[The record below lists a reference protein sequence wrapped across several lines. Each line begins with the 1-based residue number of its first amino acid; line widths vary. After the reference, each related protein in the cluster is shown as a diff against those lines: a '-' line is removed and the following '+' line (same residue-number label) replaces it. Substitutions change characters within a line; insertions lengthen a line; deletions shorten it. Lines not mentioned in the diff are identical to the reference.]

1 MADDRHTF
9 ELIARQLIRAAE
21 PLIEAGSSF
30 GAFKRL
36 MARLGF
42 DASSLPAPYAALAT
56 QVGAALTAL
65 EAFPASPSLTDL
77 LGLLD
82 WGKGLYDAIQGLA
95 AAPPPAGVDAGAYA
109 AEIGERL
116 FELLLTDYLSREV
129 TTTFHLLSTLNV
141 IRAVPVP
148 ATPTRPAYI
157 RTRFD
162 WNELPKVVSSPIDLP
177 ERVYGWGQPT
187 FDAARVLDDLAGVFL
202 GLSFPVHLREPSGEL
217 MGGYLGVASH
227 ALPPLP
233 LSLELPFFYGRVG
246 DQQFE
251 AAFALRPLP
260 GQGGLL
266 PGLVLE
272 PRIPSALPLEIQLH
286 PKVKLRL
293 RAGTN
298 VTTLFGITI
307 RPGQIAL
314 RYPFAPGT
322 PPPSAGVGVG
332 FDFTPGAP
340 VTLLGDPK
348 ASRIE
353 FAGATVD
360 FGADVG
366 GGGVS
371 ITLGAEL
378 NGLKIVLDAGDGDS
392 FIRKVIGDGKTE
404 VTVPLGVDWSQANG
418 LRFKGSAAFEVAL
431 HPHLHLGPVSV
442 DDLTVKVAVPAGAPP
457 RVQLEVGAGISGD
470 LGPLKFMVTGIG
482 LRTQITFTAGN
493 AGPFGITLGFKPPDG
508 VGLELDAG
516 GFKGGGFL
524 ICDPDKGEYAG
535 GLELTFAGF
544 ISVRAVGI
552 LSTRMPDGSPGFSLL
567 LIIVSEFPPIQLSF
581 GFTLLGVGG
590 LLGLNRTV
598 LLDVLGLGVRD
609 GSLQSILFPKDIVAN
624 ATRIVAD
631 LKRIFPPQEGHF
643 LIGPMAKLG
652 WGTPTL
658 ISLEL
663 GLILDVPRPMFAVLG
678 VLRMALPAED
688 VAILNLQVSFVGS
701 VDFERGQLQFD
712 ASLFDSRVL
721 TFTLT
726 GDMAVRVYWKDH
738 ANFLLTAGGFHPAYT
753 PPPMNLGQLA
763 RLGIV
768 IFEGNPN
775 VRAEAYFAVTSNTV
789 QFGARVEAFYGVSAF
804 NVYGFLGL
812 DVLIQFDPFHFVAEI
827 SAMLAVRT
835 GSDVLFS
842 ITVDLVLEGPTPWH
856 ARGTGSFEIGF
867 IITVTVSVSFDVTV
881 GDARETTLPPVD
893 VLAEVVKALTNLGN
907 WRPILPPASS
917 QPVTLREL
925 PDPAKTLVLHPFGA
939 LEISQK
945 LVPLHVAIQRFGA
958 RAPDHGTVFTLA
970 DAKLGPEDAAAT
982 NTQEQFAP
990 AQFFAM
996 SDAEKLSRPSFAP
1009 YDAGIVIGGDLAPR
1023 TDFMRPRDVTYEV
1036 IYLPEHHPLRLRFAL
1051 PAELGGVLAA
1061 SGAVGQSPLSK
1072 NQRAPS
1078 ALAER
1083 VTARAEQYAVVS
1095 SDDLTLHASHLVFD
1109 NATAADQALRGLLGA
1124 QPELSGAIQ
1133 VVPLAAMAKAA

>member
-9 ELIARQLIRAAE
+9 ELIARHVIRATE
-21 PLIEAGSSF
+21 PLIEAGTSF

-42 DASSLPAPYAALAT
+42 DATSLPAPYAALGT
-56 QVGAALTAL
+56 QVQAAVTTL
-65 EAFPASPSLTDL
+65 ESFPASPSLTDL
-77 LGLLD
+77 LGLLAT
-82 WGKGLYDAIQGLA
+82 GKGVFDAIQGLA
-95 AAPPPAGVDAGAYA
+95 GAPPPGGVDAGAYA

-116 FELLLTDYLSREV
+116 FELLLTDYLAREA
-129 TTTFHLLSTLNV
+129 TTAFHLLSTLNV

-148 ATPTRPAYI
+148 AAPGRPAYI
-157 RTRFD
+157 RTRFS
-162 WNELPKVVSSPIDLP
+162 WSELPKIVSSPIDLP

-187 FDAARVLDDLAGVFL
+187 FDAARAIDDLAGLFL
-202 GLSFPVHLREPSGEL
+202 GLRFPVRLAEPSPDL
-217 MGGYLGVASH
+217 MGGYTGLSGPS
-227 ALPPLP
+227 LPPMP
-233 LSLELPFFYGRVG
+233 PSIELPFFYGRVG
-246 DQQFE
+246 DQSFE

-260 GQGGLL
+260 SQGGLL

-286 PKVKLRL
+286 PAAKLRL

-298 VTTLFGITI
+298 VGALFGVTI

-314 RYPFAPGT
+314 RYPLAPGT
-322 PPPSAGVGVG
+322 APPSAGLGVG
-332 FDFTPGAP
+332 FDFTPAASI
-340 VTLLGDPK
+340 VLLGDPA

-353 FAGATVD
+353 FAGAAVD
-360 FGADVG
+360 LGVDVAT
-366 GGGVS
+366 GGVS
-371 ITLGAEL
+371 VTLGAEL
-378 NGLKIVLDAGDGDS
+378 HGLKVVIDAGDGDG

-404 VTVPLGVDWSQANG
+404 VTVPLGVDWSQAGG
-418 LRFKGSAAFEVAL
+418 LRFKGSAAFEVTL
-431 HPHLHLGPVSV
+431 HPHLHLGPVTV
-442 DDLTVKVAVPAGAPP
+442 DDLTVALSVPAGAPP
-457 RVQLEVGAGISGD
+457 RTQLEVGAGISGD
-470 LGPLKFMVTGIG
+470 LGPLQFFVRGIG
-482 LRTQITFTAGN
+482 LRTVVTFAAGN

-552 LSTRMPDGSPGFSLL
+552 LSTRMPDGSAGFSLL

-609 GSLQSILFPKDIVAN
+609 GSLQSILFPTDIVAN
-624 ATRIVAD
+624 AARIVSD
-631 LKRIFPPQEGHF
+631 LKRIFPPQDGHF

-663 GLILDVPRPMFAVLG
+663 GLILDIPRPMFAVLG

-726 GDMAVRVYWKDH
+726 GDMAVRVYWKDN

-768 IFEGNPN
+768 IFEGNPS
-775 VRAEAYFAVTSNTV
+775 VKAEAYFAVTSNTV
-789 QFGARVEAFYGVSAF
+789 QFGARVEAYYGVSAF

-827 SAMLAVRT
+827 AAMLAVRT
-835 GSDVLFS
+835 GRDVLFS
-842 ITVDLVLEGPTPWH
+842 IKVNLMLEGPTPWH

-867 IITVTVSVSFDVTV
+867 IITVTISVSFDVTV
-881 GDARETTLPPVD
+881 GDARETRLPPVD
-893 VLAEVVKALTNLGN
+893 VLAEMVAALGNLGN
-907 WRPILPPASS
+907 WRPLLPVGAS

-925 PDPAKTLVLHPFGA
+925 PDPTKTLVLHPFGA
-939 LEISQK
+939 LAITQK
-945 LVPLHVAIQRFGA
+945 VVPLHVAIQRFGS
-958 RAPDHGTVFTLA
+958 RAPDNGTTFTIA
-970 DAKLGPEDAAAT
+970 DVKLGADDAAAVASP
-982 NTQEQFAP
+982 EQFAP

-996 SDAEKLSRPSFAP
+996 SDAEKLSRPSFAS
-1009 YDAGIVIGGDLAPR
+1009 YDAGVVIGGDLAPR
-1023 TDFMRPRDVTYEV
+1023 TDVMQPRDVTYEV
-1036 IYLPEHHPLRLRFAL
+1036 IYLPEHHPLKLRYAL
-1051 PAELGGVLAA
+1051 PADLGGVLAR

-1072 NQRAPS
+1072 SQRAPS

-1083 VTARAEQYAVVS
+1083 AAAVTERYAVVS
-1095 SDDLTLHASHLVFD
+1095 SDDLTLHATDLVFD
-1109 NATAADQALRGLLGA
+1109 SATAADQALRGLVA
-1124 QPELSGAIQ
+1124 ARPELGGAIQ
-1133 VVPLAAMAKAA
+1133 VVPTTGMARAA